1 MLLTMGKV
9 FVRLAVAAIEGE
21 EADTLLN
28 RHATEG
34 DCAEA
39 DKHTR
44 LLRRNQTLV
53 GRASLRRLLE
63 EATGVDGAQW
73 RLGRD
78 ARGRPFAR
86 HPSGAAGPDLSLAH
100 SGLWTACAVASTG
113 AIGID
118 IEVPNGRR
126 DANAMATFL
135 SGSERTAV
143 AREGEAAFLDFWT
156 LREAIAKAG
165 GGTVLDALALD
176 GAELATARG
185 RVSARSIDRRD
196 YVIGQLGLA
205 AFHIAVAWVA
215 PRGNLSLQL
224 DCMAGAIADLA
235 GAAEAN
241 SQRA

>member
-1 MLLTMGKV
+1 MLLTMGEV
-9 FVRLAVAAIEGE
+9 FVRLATAAIEGE

-28 RHATEG
+28 RHATAG
-34 DCAEA
+34 DRAEA
-39 DKHTR
+39 DKHSR
-44 LLRRNQTLV
+44 VLRRNQTLV
-53 GRASLRRLLE
+53 GRASLRRLLT

-73 RLGRD
+73 RFGRD

-86 HPSGAAGPDLSLAH
+86 HPNGEAGPELSLAH

-126 DANAMATFL
+126 DANGMATFL
-135 SGSERTAV
+135 SDSERMAV

-156 LREAIAKAG
+156 MREAIAKAG

-176 GAELATARG
+176 GAELVSARG
-185 RVSARSIDRRD
+185 RVIAQSIDGRD

-205 AFHIAVAWVA
+205 AFHIAVAWLA
-215 PRGNLSLQL
+215 PRGNLPLRLGCLAS
-224 DCMAGAIADLA
+224 AIANLA
-235 GAAEAN
+235 GTAEAN
-241 SQRA
+241 IQRS